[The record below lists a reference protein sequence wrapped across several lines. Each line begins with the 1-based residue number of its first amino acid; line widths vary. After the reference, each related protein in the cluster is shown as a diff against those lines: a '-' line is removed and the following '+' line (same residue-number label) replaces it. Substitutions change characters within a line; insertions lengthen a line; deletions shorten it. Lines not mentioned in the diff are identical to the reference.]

1 VSVGRRYAIGLVA
14 VAALATLASHWL
26 SPEARRS
33 LGAALG
39 LALGVQGP
47 LGWWLIRST
56 GSRRFLVVWAIG
68 LGTRLALLAVV
79 ALVVAPAIG
88 WALGPLLLPLAAL
101 LLALLLVEGI
111 VMATARAE
119 TPAK

>member
-1 VSVGRRYAIGLVA
+1 MSVRPRYGIGLAA
-14 VAALATLASHWL
+14 VAAVAVLASHWL
-26 SPEARRS
+26 SPDARRS
-33 LGAALG
+33 LVVALG
-39 LALGVQGP
+39 LALSVQGP

-56 GSRRFLVVWAIG
+56 GSRRFLAVWAIG

-79 ALVVAPAIG
+79 ALAVAPALG

-119 TPAK
+119 TGAK

>member
-1 VSVGRRYAIGLVA
+1 MSVGQRYAIGLVA
-14 VAALATLASHWL
+14 VAALAALATQWV
-26 SPEARRS
+26 SPDARRS
-33 LGAALG
+33 LVVALG
-39 LALGVQGP
+39 LSLGVQGP
-47 LGWWLIRST
+47 LGWWLLRST
-56 GSRRFLVVWAIG
+56 GSRRFLAVWAIG
-68 LGTRLALLAVV
+68 LGTRLTLVAVV
-79 ALVVAPAIG
+79 ALVVAPALG

>member
-1 VSVGRRYAIGLVA
+1 VSVGPRYGIGLAAVTA
-14 VAALATLASHWL
+14 VAALASHWL
-26 SPEARRS
+26 SPDARRS
-33 LGAALG
+33 LVVALG

-56 GSRRFLVVWAIG
+56 GSRRFLAVWAIG

-79 ALVVAPAIG
+79 ALIVAPALG

-111 VMATARAE
+111 VMASARAE
-119 TPAK
+119 TTAK